1 MYGYN
6 SWTMTD
12 SIIYSLARNVRAK
25 LCKETSCKE
34 PDLRRT
40 IGHANM
46 LDSLIAELVNLGYDW
61 DDDTHTEEFPITVA
75 NNPFTPSGRV
85 QLADQV
91 ICETKVESLEYCDFD
106 TSDDSNDSEDSDDS
120 DDFDYLNDSDDSDPS
135 DDSDNTSIGSFEGWR
150 NSTTSR
156 HDCIYKKVAEM
167 GRIDSPDIDVQ
178 ATVEEIEDVGWASP

>member
-1 MYGYN
+1 M
-6 SWTMTD
+6 
-12 SIIYSLARNVRAK
+12 
-25 LCKETSCKE
+25 
-34 PDLRRT
+34 
-40 IGHANM
+40 
-46 LDSLIAELVNLGYDW
+46 
-61 DDDTHTEEFPITVA
+61 
-75 NNPFTPSGRV
+75 
-85 QLADQV
+85 DQV